1 MKANAKSHTH
11 CQVARK
17 ASRTS
22 QNLSK
27 SMPLPTL
34 QAGRKIKNEMATMYI
49 VHTFLSSGTTPYTRR
64 CKAFQKKTVWIE
76 ISKNF
81 HLLEY

>member
-34 QAGRKIKNEMATMYI
+34 QTGRKIKHIPPTKNSGKKQL
-49 VHTFLSSGTTPYTRR
+49 FSSLIQDTIILG
-64 CKAFQKKTVWIE
+64 
-76 ISKNF
+76 S
-81 HLLEY
+81 